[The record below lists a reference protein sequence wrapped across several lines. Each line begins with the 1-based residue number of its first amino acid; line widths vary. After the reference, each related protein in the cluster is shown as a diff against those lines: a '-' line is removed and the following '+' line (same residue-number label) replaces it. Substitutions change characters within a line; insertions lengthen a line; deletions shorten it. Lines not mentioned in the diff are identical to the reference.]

1 MKNYVSMFV
10 MIIVGFI
17 LQTTLFRHL
26 RIAGVS
32 PNILVIL
39 TAIAGTMY
47 GQYCGLFTGVISGLF
62 VDMMF
67 SSIIGVNIFIYA
79 VIGFIIGMTNK
90 MYIDEDPTKVLSYAY
105 DTVINR
111 VNLRGKYI
119 EDDLIFPTMT
129 IAIGDIIYGILFYV
143 LKFLLRGRLRLTDYL
158 MNTIIPELIYTII
171 LGVIVFKFAHWL
183 DRKLNPPE
191 PVHLGVETKPDD
203 EQ

>member
-79 VIGFIIGMTNK
+79 VIGFIIG
-90 MYIDEDPTKVLSYAY
+90 IFF
-105 DTVINR
+105 TVFPS
-111 VNLRGKYI
+111 GKCTSVKLA
-119 EDDLIFPTMT
+119 DFP
-129 IAIGDIIYGILFYV
+129 DV
-143 LKFLLRGRLRLTDYL
+143 
-158 MNTIIPELIYTII
+158 P
-171 LGVIVFKFAHWL
+171 
-183 DRKLNPPE
+183 
-191 PVHLGVETKPDD
+191 
-203 EQ
+203 